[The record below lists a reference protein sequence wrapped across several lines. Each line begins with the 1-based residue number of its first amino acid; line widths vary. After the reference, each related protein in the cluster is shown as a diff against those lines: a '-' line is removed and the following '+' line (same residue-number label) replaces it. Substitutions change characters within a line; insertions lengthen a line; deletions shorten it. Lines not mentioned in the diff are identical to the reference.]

1 MGTYYGYTNRD
12 QDKSVIDWAGITKTI
27 SDDLIATDQSRKAQK
42 FELQKTQ
49 DEQLRKLDE
58 FTQGTDK
65 TANQAAMQA
74 AQGYRDFLME
84 NHKLMKA
91 GLISVNDSKLVK
103 SNSKATWDTLNTA
116 FKGHQDAYQA
126 KIDAGGDGNLLL
138 AEQMS
143 KIFDFENKKIV
154 PLPDGTAVFVKV
166 DPKTGKI
173 DMDTAQTPTAI
184 MNMQMQ
190 EWPTIDVQKSAS
202 EVAQAAAIWK
212 KAPNSTTTVE
222 DIRENPEF
230 AAWKKNST
238 SAALDSDRRIASVL
252 MDYLNYETT
261 EDKDLASGDPRMVLM
276 VKDKNGI
283 PQPEFSEGQKGKAE
297 EAYGSAL
304 EIALGYKE
312 TKVAQIRETA
322 SERSSRAGKKT
333 KEATYNTIKE
343 AMQGDST
350 KFKTIFDPMGQALVS
365 VDPEAQTITIGNNDP
380 IDISSGQLIDQAG
393 GRIAAQLSRLPA
405 FADAG
410 MSAEDF
416 SSFIRKQNLKN
427 PKVSEKVSG
436 FDTFDTTVATKYA
449 TTDNI
454 TKLNKSLVFSTK
466 NMGDIDRTDLVG
478 RRNSF
483 RRAITAI
490 AINSGSE
497 VIVND
502 DDTVIVNGVSIPN
515 GVNNPTLVLKTLE
528 ASNAPDKKKK
538 ALPGK
543 Q

>member
-1 MGTYYGYTNRD
+1 MATYYGYTNRD

-27 SDDLIATDQSRKAQK
+27 SDDLIATDQSRKAER

-49 DEQLRKLDE
+49 DEELRKLDE
-58 FTQGTDK
+58 FTQGADK

-84 NHKLMKA
+84 NHKLMKN
-91 GLISVNDSKLVK
+91 GLMSVNDSKLVK
-103 SNSKATWDTLNTA
+103 SNAKATWATLNTA

-202 EVAQAAAIWK
+202 EVAQTAAIWK

-222 DIRENPEF
+222 NIRENPEF

-312 TKVAQIRETA
+312 TSQYVAPRTPSAAQTGRENRA
-322 SERSSRAGKKT
+322 ST
-333 KEATYNTIKE
+333 LYNLSTRL
-343 AMQGDST
+343 AQGDDAA
-350 KFKTIFDPMGQALVS
+350 FGQ
-365 VDPEAQTITIGNNDP
+365 IT
-380 IDISSGQLIDQAG
+380 
-393 GRIAAQLSRLPA
+393 
-405 FADAG
+405 
-410 MSAEDF
+410 
-416 SSFIRKQNLKN
+416 
-427 PKVSEKVSG
+427 
-436 FDTFDTTVATKYA
+436 
-449 TTDNI
+449 
-454 TKLNKSLVFSTK
+454 
-466 NMGDIDRTDLVG
+466 
-478 RRNSF
+478 
-483 RRAITAI
+483 
-490 AINSGSE
+490 GSE
-497 VIVND
+497 V
-502 DDTVIVNGVSIPN
+502 S
-515 GVNNPTLVLKTLE
+515 TLDKETG
-528 ASNAPDKKKK
+528 KKKTIVLGEPIFTENEIVFVDESGDVFK
-538 ALPGK
+538 KIKRTGDPNVDALEISMVIRSGDSADDVQALFDEGMSINKGKPSALRGQLLEQQETEDFIESMPINEDDAEKFLKENIGKGFTTSIAFAPGK
-543 Q
+543 DVIKIKHDATGEEQDFATNDKVGISNFLKKHGMSKTAIKRTPSEGGGTSKWNKKK

>member
-27 SDDLIATDQSRKAQK
+27 SDDLIATDQSRKAER
-42 FELQKTQ
+42 FELQKAQ
-49 DEQLRKLDE
+49 DEQLRGLDD
-58 FTQGTDK
+58 FTQGKDK

-103 SNSKATWDTLNTA
+103 SNSKATWATLNTA

-222 DIRENPEF
+222 DVRENPEF

-312 TKVAQIRETA
+312 TIQYIAPIRETA
-322 SERSSRAGKKT
+322 SERSSRSGKKT
-333 KEATYNTIKE
+333 KEATFNTILA
-343 AMQGDST
+343 AMQGDQA
-350 KFKTIFDPMGQALVS
+350 KYKTLWDPMEQLLVTMDPATGQMKIS
-365 VDPEAQTITIGNNDP
+365 GKDP
-380 IDISSGQLIDQAG
+380 ISIGTDQSIAQAG
-393 GRIAAQLSRLPA
+393 ARIAAQMGL
-405 FADAG
+405 
-410 MSAEDF
+410 SAEEF
-416 SSFIRKQNLKN
+416 TAFINKKKLTN
-427 PKVSEKVSG
+427 PNVSEKVSG
-436 FDTFDTTVATKYA
+436 FDIFDTTVATKYA

-454 TKLNKSLVFSTK
+454 AKLNKSLVFSMKT
-466 NMGDIDRTDLVG
+466 MGDIDRTDLVG

-483 RRAITAI
+483 RRAVQEI
-490 AINSGSE
+490 AISSGSE

-502 DDTVIVNGVSIPN
+502 DDTVIVNGVSIPD

-528 ASNAPDKKKK
+528 GGGGTSKYNKKK
-538 ALPGK
+538 
-543 Q
+543 